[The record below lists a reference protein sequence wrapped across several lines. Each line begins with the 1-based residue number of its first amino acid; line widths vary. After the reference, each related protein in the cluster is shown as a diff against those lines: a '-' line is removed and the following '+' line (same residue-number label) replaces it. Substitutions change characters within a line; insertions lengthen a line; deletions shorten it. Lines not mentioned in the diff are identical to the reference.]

1 MFTHAIVRIP
11 APNFADGITTVQG
24 EQPSYSRMLEQHAA
38 YVAALRACGLEVTS
52 LELLDAYPDG
62 HFVEDP
68 AIVTPEVAV
77 VTRPGADA
85 RRGEAAEI
93 EPALRQFKSVV
104 RIEAPGTLDGGDV
117 LIVGKEVFIGLSER
131 TNQEGADQLAA
142 LLAPYGYSSFT
153 IPVGAGLHLKSSV
166 NYVGKNFLLLTKSLA
181 DRPEFAHFERLVVED
196 EEEYACNTLWVNDTL
211 LAPAGYPKTRALLA
225 QVGLP
230 IVELETS
237 EVRKMDGGLTCM
249 SLRFS

>member
-52 LELLDAYPDG
+52 LALLEAYPDG

-211 LAPAGYPKTRALLA
+211 LAPTGYPKTRALLA

>member
-1 MFTHAIVRIP
+1 MFTHAIVRTP
-11 APNFADGITTVQG
+11 APNFADGITTVQNA
-24 EQPSYSRMLEQHAA
+24 QPSYSLMLEQHAA
-38 YVAALRACGLEVTS
+38 YVAALRACGLEVTI
-52 LELLDAYPDG
+52 LEPLEAFPDG

-68 AIVTPEVAV
+68 AIMTPEVAV
-77 VTRPGADA
+77 VTNPGADA
-85 RRGEAAEI
+85 RRGEAAAI
-93 EPALRQFKSVV
+93 EPVLRDFKSVL

-131 TNQEGADQLAA
+131 TNRAGADQLAA
-142 LLAPYGYSSFT
+142 LLAPYGYTSFT

-166 NYVGKNFLLLTKSLA
+166 NYVGKNFLLLTSDFA
-181 DRPEFAHFERLVVED
+181 DRPEFARYERLVVDD
-196 EEEYACNTLWVNDTL
+196 EEAYACNTLWINDTL
-211 LAPAGYPKTRALLA
+211 LVPAGYPKTRALLER
-225 QVGLP
+225 VGLP